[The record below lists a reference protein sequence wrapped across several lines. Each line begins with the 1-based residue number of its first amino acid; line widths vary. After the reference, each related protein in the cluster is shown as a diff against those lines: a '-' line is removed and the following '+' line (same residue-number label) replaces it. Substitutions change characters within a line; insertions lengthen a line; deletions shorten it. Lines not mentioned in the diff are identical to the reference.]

1 MFAVLEQYL
10 GRRPERARAL
20 LIAMFASFLIPG
32 LVALRQWVSGEGNTY
47 LVEVSRVTGTFVTPP
62 TFAVYLLLLLP
73 LSVLLV
79 GWCRGRNRVGMVAI
93 LAVVTGLLLLT
104 YTRSAWFA
112 ALASVGYLA
121 VRWRREVLYML
132 LAGVAVLIIA
142 VPSVTSRF
150 ADLNAPPPAAG
161 VPSNSL
167 SWRIGYWQRLVPE
180 ATVNPITGLGF
191 DAVERIEPEH
201 LQPHNV
207 FVQAFV
213 ETGVI
218 GLASVLAI
226 IWTMSRMLR
235 QRLRNAAPGWPRLL
249 ALAAVS
255 VAIAILLEFPG
266 ENLLSQTF
274 VYWYLAV
281 AMTYGIGTFERDRE
295 SQSERERVEV
305 LA

>member
-1 MFAVLEQYL
+1 
-10 GRRPERARAL
+10 
-20 LIAMFASFLIPG
+20 
-32 LVALRQWVSGEGNTY
+32 
-47 LVEVSRVTGTFVTPP
+47 
-62 TFAVYLLLLLP
+62 
-73 LSVLLV
+73 
-79 GWCRGRNRVGMVAI
+79 
-93 LAVVTGLLLLT
+93 
-104 YTRSAWFA
+104 
-112 ALASVGYLA
+112 
-121 VRWRREVLYML
+121 
-132 LAGVAVLIIA
+132 
-142 VPSVTSRF
+142 
-150 ADLNAPPPAAG
+150 
-161 VPSNSL
+161 
-167 SWRIGYWQRLVPE
+167 
-180 ATVNPITGLGF
+180 VNPITGLGF